1 MMNVTEKIKQF
12 KWLREQKNIA
22 IKAEYAQTRPKK
34 HDLEEIGRLYEKF
47 QTIAKKGYEY
57 NDRIF
62 VLLIFFMYSP
72 ISFGGMRMFRS
83 GLRSKLAKVMGT
95 TNRSITNYFGDA
107 KSLIL
112 NHKGFRE
119 ETERIYDVLS
129 TEA

>member
-1 MMNVTEKIKQF
+1 MNITEKIKQI
-12 KWLREQKNIA
+12 KQLRVQKNHA
-22 IKAEYAQTRPKK
+22 IRLEYENTRPMKN
-34 HDLEEIGRLYEKF
+34 DLGDIERLYEVFK
-47 QTIAKKGYEY
+47 TIAKKGYEY

-107 KSLIL
+107 KSLII

-119 ETERIYDVLS
+119 ETERIYDALS
-129 TEA
+129 TEV